1 MNEEVSNKTVNLA
14 VATTKLSARLL
25 YRALQ
30 EYSRMRNNKQK
41 QSQTYKY
48 KGKQTLKQLVGQNQG
63 VTSME
68 IGDEGMRT
76 FKRIANRHG
85 VDFAIT
91 RDKSDSPNKYLVFF
105 KARDADAIKKV
116 LQEYSAK
123 VLSKKREVKRESVL
137 EKLKKFKEIAK
148 LTPKKERKR
157 EHIR

>member
-1 MNEEVSNKTVNLA
+1 MNEEVSNKAVNLA
-14 VATTKLSARLL
+14 VSTSKVSARLL

-30 EYSRMRNNKQK
+30 EYNRMRANKQR
-41 QSQTYKY
+41 QNQTYKY
-48 KGKQTLKQLVGQNQG
+48 KGKQTLKQLIGQNQG

-68 IGDEGMRT
+68 VGDEGIRT

-91 RDKSDSPNKYLVFF
+91 KDKSENSSKYLVFF

-116 LQEYSAK
+116 LVEYSAK
-123 VLSKKREVKRESVL
+123 VMNRKKEVKRESVL